1 MNERFHLIDHPLLE
15 HKLCQLR
22 DQNTGTK
29 EFRFLVSEMTTLL
42 CYEATRD
49 IPLREKEVTT
59 PLGTAS
65 CHEIEG
71 KTLAAVAI
79 LRSGLGMVD
88 GVMTLVPTA
97 KIGHIGIYRDETTK
111 KPVEYY
117 CKMPTDIASRQ
128 VLLLEPMLATGETS
142 SYAAQIIENYRCH
155 DIKLLC
161 LVAHRDAVERILRD
175 HPTVNIYCAALD
187 DEVNERGFLVP
198 GVGDAGERMFG
209 TH

>member
-1 MNERFHLIDHPLLE
+1 M
-15 HKLCQLR
+15 
-22 DQNTGTK
+22 
-29 EFRFLVSEMTTLL
+29 VSEMTTLL

-49 IPLREKEVTT
+49 IPLQETQVTT
-59 PLGTAS
+59 PLGRAN

-97 KIGHIGIYRDETTK
+97 KIGHIGIYKDETTK

-117 CKMPTDIASRQ
+117 CKMPTDISSRQ
-128 VLLLEPMLATGETS
+128 VLLLEPMLATGETT
-142 SYAAQIIENYRCH
+142 SYAAQILENYRCH

-161 LVAHRDAVERILRD
+161 LVAHQDAVERILRE
-175 HPTVNIYCAALD
+175 HPKVNIYCAALD

>member
-1 MNERFHLIDHPLLE
+1 MDERFHLIDHPLLE

-22 DQNTGTK
+22 DDNTGTK

-49 IPLREKEVTT
+49 IPLHDKRVKT
-59 PLGTAS
+59 PLGYAD
-65 CHEIEG
+65 CKEIEG

-79 LRSGLGMVD
+79 LRAGLGMVD
-88 GVMTLVPTA
+88 GVMTLVPSA
-97 KIGHIGIYRDETTK
+97 KIGHIGIYKDETTK

-117 CKMPTDIASRQ
+117 CKMPTDISSRQ
-128 VLLLEPMLATGETS
+128 VLLLEPMLATGETT

-161 LVAHRDAVERILRD
+161 LVAHKDAVERLLKE
-175 HPTVNIYCAALD
+175 HPTLHIYCAALD
-187 DEVNERGFLVP
+187 DQVNEKGFLFP